1 MDVSVFNDKRGDYHA
16 NLNTLLKKFL
26 ADTSGIAGVSNG
38 FTDLF
43 GARIAYLQAE
53 SAIEN
58 GMITN
63 PETELFYFQTYAL
76 ISMVINSMGNL
87 PAEAYFSEKLQN
99 LIKHD
104 KNGPISYLDTLRVF
118 LRSSLSYS
126 QTAEEL
132 YIHRST
138 VVDRISRI
146 ERELD
151 VDLKDPDTR
160 LQLEI
165 ILKAMEIE
173 DMVQQARE

>member
-1 MDVSVFNDKRGDYHA
+1 
-16 NLNTLLKKFL
+16 
-26 ADTSGIAGVSNG
+26 
-38 FTDLF
+38 
-43 GARIAYLQAE
+43 
-53 SAIEN
+53 
-58 GMITN
+58 MITRAIFHLVFLHN
-63 PETELFYFQTYAL
+63 DPPFVLLCGCHSGQLTVLPEAETHCNHPETVLFYFQSYAL
-76 ISMVINSMGNL
+76 ISMVINAVGNL
-87 PAEAYFSEKLQN
+87 PAEAYFSEQLQN

-104 KNGPISYLDTLRVF
+104 KTGPISYLDTLRVF
-118 LRSSLSYS
+118 LRNSMSYS

-151 VDLKDPDTR
+151 VNLKDPDTR

-173 DMVQQARE
+173 DMVQQSRE

>member
-1 MDVSVFNDKRGDYHA
+1 
-16 NLNTLLKKFL
+16 
-26 ADTSGIAGVSNG
+26 
-38 FTDLF
+38 
-43 GARIAYLQAE
+43 
-53 SAIEN
+53 
-58 GMITN
+58 
-63 PETELFYFQTYAL
+63 
-76 ISMVINSMGNL
+76 MVINAVGNL
-87 PAEAYFSEKLQN
+87 PAEAYFSEQLQN

-104 KNGPISYLDTLRVF
+104 KTGAISYLDTLRVF
-118 LRSSLSYS
+118 LRNSMSYS

-151 VDLKDPDTR
+151 VNLKDPDTR

-173 DMVQQARE
+173 DMVQQSRE